1 MGDLFL
7 TAASELSRNYRV
19 GVGLGKGKNLDEIL
33 EELGEVA
40 EGVPTAK
47 AIVAICQEKNVYAPI
62 AKEVLSMIEGKG
74 AQESLQSLLS
84 ANQSYKEF

>member
-1 MGDLFL
+1 
-7 TAASELSRNYRV
+7 V